1 MTGTFVSIR
10 TKFLRVYL
18 VILGLVLIVVAGITL
33 TFLQSF
39 FRSRQVDD
47 LLKTREII
55 DQVLTESDFTESTS
69 QSRLNTAAQA
79 MDITIWFCT
88 RSKTGNIEVYCY
100 GEKGSAE
107 RERLQQNMT
116 QHTQQQII
124 SVLNGRDMEFTKNAF
139 PEIFNESTV
148 TIAYQQEYIDTL
160 NLLGVEQKTM
170 NTGAVILNLSTSRVN
185 MPLWVVFGTLLIA
198 MAFVSIIAMIM
209 ILISTNN
216 IIQPVSEM
224 KDISRAIADGDF
236 SKEIAVTSNDEIGQ
250 LAEAINSMTNDL
262 KELENMRSGFI
273 ANISHDFR
281 SPLTSIR
288 GFLEAMLDG
297 TIPEELHP
305 KYMQIV
311 LDETNRLT
319 KMTNNI
325 LDLTKMENGQDEV
338 KPVHFDVNEMII
350 KMALGFE
357 QRIEEKKLKMDFQFL
372 QEKLFVNADIDKIQR
387 VIYNLIDN
395 ALKFTREGDSICIE
409 TGVVGQKA
417 VITVADTGLGIDEK
431 SLPHIFE
438 RFNKGDASRGHDK
451 KGNGLGLTIVRQILL
466 NHGEDIKVSSKPGQG
481 TRFTFTLPLAYKI
494 NLVEKK

>member
-18 VILGLVLIVVAGITL
+18 IILALVLVMVAGITL
-33 TFLQSF
+33 TFLHSY
-39 FRSRQVDD
+39 FRSRHEDD
-47 LLKTREII
+47 LMKTREII
-55 DQVLTESDFTESTS
+55 NQVLTETDFNESTS

-88 RSKTGNIEVYCY
+88 RSRTGSIEVYCY
-100 GEKGSAE
+100 GEEGGAE
-107 RERLQQNMT
+107 RERLQRNMT
-116 QHTQQQII
+116 RHTQQQIA
-124 SVLNGRDMEFTKNAF
+124 SVLNGQDMEFTKNAF
-139 PEIFNESTV
+139 PEIFDESTV
-148 TIAYQQEYIDTL
+148 TIAYQQDYIEKF
-160 NLLGVEQKTM
+160 NLMGVMQQTM
-170 NTGAVILNLSTSRVN
+170 NTGAVILNLSTARVN
-185 MPLWVVFGTLLIA
+185 TPQWVVFGTIVIA
-198 MAFVSIIAMIM
+198 MVFVSIIAMVM
-209 ILISTNN
+209 ILIHTNN

-236 SKEIAVTSNDEIGQ
+236 SKEIVVTSNDEIGQ

-338 KPVHFDVNEMII
+338 VRTHFDINEMII

-357 QRIEEKKLKMDFQFL
+357 QRIEEKQIRMDFQFV
-372 QEKLFVNADIDKIQR
+372 QEKLIVNADLDKIQR

-395 ALKFTREGDSICIE
+395 ALKFTRVGDSICIE
-409 TGVVGQKA
+409 TTAVGQKA

-466 NHGEDIKVSSKPGQG
+466 NHGEDIKVSSKPGEG